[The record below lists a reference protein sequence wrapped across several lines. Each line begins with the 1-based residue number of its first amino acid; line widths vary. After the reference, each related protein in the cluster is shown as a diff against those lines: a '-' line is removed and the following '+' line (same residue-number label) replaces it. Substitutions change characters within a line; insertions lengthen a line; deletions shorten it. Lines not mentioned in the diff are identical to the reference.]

1 MGNSLELG
9 NHSANPEQTQALKV
23 TMETGAHRGFQGVG
37 WVGGR
42 MDRWAR
48 DGEKGVGGSCFR
60 SRRVRAWG
68 SSREHLG
75 AEVWGAG
82 RVS

>member
-48 DGEKGVGGSCFR
+48 DGEKGGWKLLSEQKGK
-60 SRRVRAWG
+60 G
-68 SSREHLG
+68 LG
-75 AEVWGAG
+75 QQP
-82 RVS
+82 